1 MNAKAIETLS
11 INAVRDSIVVSDF
24 LDQYIADNDKEPSW
38 DGSVYIY
45 NDRSKKKSELAGR
58 VSVQVKGITCD
69 DFSKSEIS
77 HPVNIDDMNNY
88 LNDGG
93 VIYFVVYI
101 STDGVNKK
109 IYYQT
114 LTPVKLKSYI
124 SEIKKTDNK
133 KTKNKK
139 S

>member
-1 MNAKAIETLS
+1 MEGL
-11 INAVRDSIVVSDF
+11 F
-24 LDQYIADNDKEPSW
+24 LN
-38 DGSVYIY
+38 
-45 NDRSKKKSELAGR
+45 N
-58 VSVQVKGITCD
+58 GII
-69 DFSKSEIS
+69 FSKSEIS